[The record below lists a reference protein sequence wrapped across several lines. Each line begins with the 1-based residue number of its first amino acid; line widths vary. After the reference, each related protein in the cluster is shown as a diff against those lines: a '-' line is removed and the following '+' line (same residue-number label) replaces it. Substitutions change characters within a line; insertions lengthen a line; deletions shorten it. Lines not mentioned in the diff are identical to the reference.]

1 MAEKR
6 AAQTG
11 VAGPASVDHAVY
23 ELFIFALAI
32 LSVVVLVTYYLLPVS
47 SSTRQALLLIDFLL
61 CVIFLYDSF
70 RSLLRAP
77 DKRAY
82 LKWGWLDFLGSIPL
96 VVPLRVARVARL
108 VRAGRVVRARSPRK
122 VLEEFQT
129 DTPMGV
135 FLVAVFLAV
144 VALTSSSLVVLE
156 LESRAPDGNIASG
169 GDAFWWAFV
178 TVTTVGYGDLHP
190 VTGGGRAVAMLLMAV
205 GVGLFGVLTS
215 FLASK
220 FVAAGR
226 PARGKDLTALRDE
239 VSLARDDMAHIKAE
253 LAAMKDLLRE
263 RDSPS
268 KGQAGRDSEPREG
281 D

>member
-11 VAGPASVDHAVY
+11 LAGPASGDNAVY
-23 ELFIFALAI
+23 ELFIFTLAI

-70 RSLLRAP
+70 RSLFRAP
-77 DKRAY
+77 NKWAY
-82 LKWGWLDFLGSIPL
+82 LKWGWLDFMGSIPL

-108 VRAGRVVRARSPRK
+108 VRAGRVVHATSPKK
-122 VLEEFQT
+122 VLEEFEA

-144 VALTSSSLVVLE
+144 VALTSSSLIVLE

-178 TVTTVGYGDLHP
+178 TVTTVGYGDHHP
-190 VTGGGRAVAMLLMAV
+190 VTSWGRIVAMLLMVV

-215 FLASK
+215 FLAAK

-226 PARGKDLTALRDE
+226 PARREDFTALRDE

-253 LAAMKDLLRE
+253 LVAMKDLLRE
-263 RDSPS
+263 RDSPP
-268 KGQAGRDSEPREG
+268 KGQAGQDSEPREG